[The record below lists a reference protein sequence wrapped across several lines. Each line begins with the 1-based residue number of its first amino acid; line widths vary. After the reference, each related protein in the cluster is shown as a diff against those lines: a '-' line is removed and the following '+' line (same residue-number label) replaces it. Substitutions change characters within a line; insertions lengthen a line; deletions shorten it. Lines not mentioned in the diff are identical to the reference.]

1 MTILLAKVSFL
12 ILNCLDRETG
22 LLVNMLLLNASY
34 RELFKR
40 LLLSSDSRLI
50 PKVLIWFDDLAT
62 GKDCRSFK
70 AVFASTTL
78 CILSWIECHTL
89 ALSLWLMSP

>member
-1 MTILLAKVSFL
+1 MDILLAKVSFATL
-12 ILNCLDRETG
+12 TCFDRDTG
-22 LLVNMLLLNASY
+22 LLVNMLFFNASY

-70 AVFASTTL
+70 AVFVSTTL
-78 CILSWIECHTL
+78 CILSWMECHTL
-89 ALSLWLMSP
+89 ALSL